1 MAGIEH
7 GTTALR
13 REIEWILRQIVLSR
27 CLLRCRPGNVEGGN
41 VIDGMRPGVRS
52 KEGKAVAEALSQTG
66 FQSVVAGIRDAG
78 DLTKGTVDAIIGLR
92 QRASGIEAPL
102 IHVARGGNRTRVC
115 HCTARASRVQAGDV
129 DRRIPFDEERK
140 SHTGRAYVADLQEP
154 VRAKRPLDIQIP
166 ILRVW

>member
-41 VIDGMRPGVRS
+41 VIDGMRPCVRGE
-52 KEGKAVAEALSQTG
+52 EGKSVAEALSQTG
-66 FQSVVAGIRDAG
+66 FQSVVAGVRDAG
-78 DLTKGTVDAIIGLR
+78 DFTNGTVDAVIGLR

-102 IHVARGGNRTRVC
+102 IRVARGGNRTRVC
-115 HCTARASRVQAGDV
+115 HCTARASRVQAD
-129 DRRIPFDEERK
+129 RK
-140 SHTGRAYVADLQEP
+140 STRLN
-154 VRAKRPLDIQIP
+154 
-166 ILRVW
+166 